1 MKRAILFVGHGGV
14 PTDYPRQ
21 RLSELKRLE
30 GERRRTGAPMSPEEA
45 ALDAELRH
53 WPRTASTDPYLTGFE
68 TLANALRAKATYP
81 VFTAYNEFCAPT
93 IERAVASAHAE
104 RVTDLLVLTTMITPG
119 GSHAALEIPEVLA
132 ACRERHPAMT
142 ITYAWPFAP
151 DAIAS
156 FLAHHANA
164 SWPQP

>member
-21 RLSELKRLE
+21 RLSDLKRLE
-30 GERRRTGAPMSPEEA
+30 GERRRAGTPPDPAEV
-45 ALDAELRH
+45 ALDAELRN
-53 WPRTASTDPYLTGFE
+53 WPRTAASDPYLAGFE
-68 TLANALRAKATYP
+68 SLANALRAKAAYP

-93 IERAVASAHAE
+93 IEQAVTSAHTE
-104 RVTDLLVLTTMITPG
+104 GVTELLVLTTMITPG

-132 ACRERHPAMT
+132 ECRSRYPTLT

-151 DAIAS
+151 DAIAT
-156 FLAHHANA
+156 FLANHANA
-164 SWPQP
+164 SWPH